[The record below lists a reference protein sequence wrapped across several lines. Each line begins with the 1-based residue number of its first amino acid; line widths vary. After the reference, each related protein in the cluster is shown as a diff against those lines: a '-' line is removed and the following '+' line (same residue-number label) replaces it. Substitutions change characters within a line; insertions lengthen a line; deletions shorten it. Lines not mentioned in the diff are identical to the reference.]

1 MAKYIKSYLL
11 FIVST
16 LGIMF
21 LIGVVMGI
29 LAIVF
34 SSSPQALQ
42 LALQGG
48 ALNIIIQIISFVVG
62 FFCFKFAV
70 KRFVET
76 NPK

>member
-1 MAKYIKSYLL
+1 MGKYLKSYLL

-21 LIGVVMGI
+21 LIGFVMGI
-29 LAIVF
+29 IAIVI

-48 ALNIIIQIISFVVG
+48 ALKIIIQIISFVVG
-62 FFCFKFAV
+62 FFCFKYSI

-76 NPK
+76 DTE